1 MWKIYFLKSIKKN
14 WYYVGS
20 TNDISRRMQEH
31 NKGKVRSTKAY
42 FPLKLVHVIESTSE
56 KDARDLE
63 KKIKQKRLLKEEIIR
78 TIKE

>member
-1 MWKIYFLKSIKKN
+1 
-14 WYYVGS
+14 
-20 TNDISRRMQEH
+20 MQEH